1 MSEEPRTRE
10 GRRQALAG
18 ELRERLDAWSGRT
31 GIAVETWALPAEE
44 ASAEVTGAVL
54 AVLEEALANVE
65 RHSRARVVS
74 VAVTLGRGGLRM
86 TVSDDGAGFAG
97 QAAGRGVDAMRGRFE
112 ALGGTLSVHGV
123 KGEGTTVT
131 GTLPRR

>member
-10 GRRQALAG
+10 GWRPALAG
-18 ELRERLDAWSGRT
+18 ELRERLDAWSDRT
-31 GIAVETWALPAEE
+31 GIAVETWALPGEE
-44 ASAEVTGAVL
+44 ASAEVAGAVL
-54 AVLEEALANVE
+54 AVLEEALANIE